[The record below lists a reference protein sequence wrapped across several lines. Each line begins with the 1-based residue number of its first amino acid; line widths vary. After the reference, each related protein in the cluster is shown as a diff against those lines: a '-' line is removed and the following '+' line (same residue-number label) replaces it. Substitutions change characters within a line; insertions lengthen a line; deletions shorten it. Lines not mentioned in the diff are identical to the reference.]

1 MKFENPYLI
10 RECCVKMRG
19 VKLRFER
26 LNRTLMCCEST
37 EMKKN
42 NNKTN
47 RFKSTEQTGLD
58 ITVLNEQFLIL
69 NVIRIRMSSNKTYN
83 LLFNSIS
90 GWEHERDSRT
100 HEKKL
105 LFQDTDDRSFQ
116 TPGTW
121 IQIFVCFIF
130 VIVQE
135 CPLKGKNS
143 QFIWSRIFM
152 YGNSLA
158 LYSCIFRL
166 VYNEQIDRNSFG
178 HKIVLF
184 KKTCVWCVAS
194 YCFQYTWQSHKQ
206 QWVQNCGC
214 TPIYILVTRSWLFQ
228 AQVCA
233 LVLQWYM
240 VACAG
245 MTNG

>member
-69 NVIRIRMSSNKTYN
+69 NVIRIRVSSNKTYN

-100 HEKKL
+100 HEKKTVVPRYRRS
-105 LFQDTDDRSFQ
+105 LFPNTGYVDSNFCLFYFCYRSRMS
-116 TPGTW
+116 
-121 IQIFVCFIF
+121 V
-130 VIVQE
+130 E
-135 CPLKGKNS
+135 
-143 QFIWSRIFM
+143 R
-152 YGNSLA
+152 
-158 LYSCIFRL
+158 
-166 VYNEQIDRNSFG
+166 
-178 HKIVLF
+178 
-184 KKTCVWCVAS
+184 
-194 YCFQYTWQSHKQ
+194 
-206 QWVQNCGC
+206 
-214 TPIYILVTRSWLFQ
+214 
-228 AQVCA
+228 
-233 LVLQWYM
+233 
-240 VACAG
+240 
-245 MTNG
+245 